1 MLKRLVLLD
10 PRLFLNTFD
19 IQEIS
24 YKFNQSVYYF
34 KMYSFEKPIL
44 IPVVDGV
51 ILIELNID
59 YTNVS
64 SGLMFIKANAQNY
77 NSPKICF

>member
-1 MLKRLVLLD
+1 
-10 PRLFLNTFD
+10 
-19 IQEIS
+19 
-24 YKFNQSVYYF
+24 
-34 KMYSFEKPIL
+34 MYSFEKPIL

-51 ILIELNID
+51 ILIKLNID